1 MLRPVLA
8 LYLRVPAAN
17 NPPDAMLIGVYSRT
31 HDQLTGGD
39 TCGQRKTPA
48 PGVWKPAESPPSW
61 ASLFYASR
69 PQGLGESVCDVLQNP
84 GDPLR
89 HACTVG
95 AVWALHTKED
105 WDS

>member
-1 MLRPVLA
+1 MLRPVLG
-8 LYLRVPAAN
+8 LYLRVPAPN
-17 NPPDAMLIGVYSRT
+17 NPIHAILIGVYSRT

-39 TCGQRKTPA
+39 TGGQRKTPA
-48 PGVWKPAESPPSW
+48 QPAQRPGPNHYWFPGLWKPAESP
-61 ASLFYASR
+61 
-69 PQGLGESVCDVLQNP
+69 LGESVCDVLQNP

-95 AVWALHTKED
+95 VVWALHTKED